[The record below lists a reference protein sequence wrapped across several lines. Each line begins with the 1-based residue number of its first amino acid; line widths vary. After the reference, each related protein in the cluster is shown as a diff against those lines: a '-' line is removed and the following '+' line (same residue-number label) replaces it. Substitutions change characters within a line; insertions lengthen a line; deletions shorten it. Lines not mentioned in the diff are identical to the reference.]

1 MKFNRGKKYILFIV
15 LTIMLS
21 ACGSASTEGS
31 ESSKNKDDKE
41 IKMGQISWAENI
53 AVTNMWKV
61 ILEEEGYEVDFD
73 LLDMGTL
80 MAGLDQGD
88 LDLNLEVWLPVQD
101 ANYLEKY
108 RDTVNFAEEPWYDN
122 AKVGLVVPEY
132 MDEVNS
138 IEDLKEYKDE
148 FKGEITGFDPGAG
161 TMEVTQQVIE
171 DYDLDYELIKSSES
185 AMITQI
191 EETVQNKESIV
202 APLWSPHKVFS
213 EMDLKFLDDPKN
225 TYGEAEEIFTASR
238 EGFEEDFPE
247 VDQWMKNWKMDDD
260 AIGELMSEVDDTED
274 PIDGARN
281 WVEDNQD
288 LVDEWIQ

>member
-31 ESSKNKDDKE
+31 KSSKNKDDKE

-80 MAGLDQGD
+80 MAGLNQGD